1 MTKNTVI
8 LEIFNF
14 LKAKGITASESEFSE
29 HWLGCCE
36 GYVRKLRSTRSEPSL
51 GTIARCASRLM
62 NASEQLGQLPRYH
75 TLADQL
81 AVMSGKCRAL
91 VDADSVEFD
100 LTA

>member
-1 MTKNTVI
+1 
-8 LEIFNF
+8 
-14 LKAKGITASESEFSE
+14 
-29 HWLGCCE
+29 
-36 GYVRKLRSTRSEPSL
+36 
-51 GTIARCASRLM
+51 M